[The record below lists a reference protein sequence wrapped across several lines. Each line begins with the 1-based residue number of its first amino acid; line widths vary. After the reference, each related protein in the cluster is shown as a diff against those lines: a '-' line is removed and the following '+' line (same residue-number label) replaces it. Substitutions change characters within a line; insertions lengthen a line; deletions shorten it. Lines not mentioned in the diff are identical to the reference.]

1 MKELDDFTVER
12 LQAFIDKPLDNGFTR
27 EEQIALARIVL
38 AGKEI
43 QPLRVEIQMNNA
55 DLMRRFDEMTK
66 WRSPAEPILMPVFES
81 NSPELPD
88 GWIKCSERMPDNPHP
103 RARVLACTPNQDDAM
118 TYRALPAGLF
128 RTVARDATHW
138 KYIEPPTTEK

>member
-27 EEQIALARIVL
+27 DEQMALVRIVL

-55 DLMRRFDEMTK
+55 DLMRRFEEMTK

-88 GWIKCSERMPDNPHP
+88 GWIKCSERMPEVEEQYYLTFAGGIIEVGYFFDSYFADQHITHWQP
-103 RARVLACTPNQDDAM
+103 
-118 TYRALPAGLF
+118 LPA
-128 RTVARDATHW
+128 
-138 KYIEPPTTEK
+138 PPTTEKQDGEKA